1 MKLRLSLLAATAVLA
16 TGCAG
21 ADEPDEPAV
30 AAVAPVATVTAT
42 VTQTVTASAEPV
54 GAEDL
59 ADPGSL
65 DDLIDQ
71 LDQLDASSGGV
82 PVEPRPPR
90 LKLRVFS
97 DGCGVIRSRPAPGTT
112 YDNLTWTFL
121 DQDGFQVL
129 GRNAEG
135 ETRYRY
141 FQGGTYTVVLE
152 AFVDGAYRPVS
163 NKVTVTC

>member
-1 MKLRLSLLAATAVLA
+1 MLAATALLVS
-16 TGCAG
+16 GCAAG
-21 ADEPDEPAV
+21 DDQPAAPAV
-30 AAVAPVATVTAT
+30 AAPVATVTAT
-42 VTQTVTASAEPV
+42 VTQTVTASPAPPTVSE
-54 GAEDL
+54 L
-59 ADPGSL
+59 AGLGGL

-71 LDQLDASSGGV
+71 LDASSGAAPTGS
-82 PVEPRPPR
+82 RPPR
-90 LKLRVFS
+90 LTLRVFS

>member
-1 MKLRLSLLAATAVLA
+1 MLAATALLA
-16 TGCAG
+16 SGCAPGDDTAG
-21 ADEPDEPAV
+21 AAPAP
-30 AAVAPVATVTAT
+30 AATVTVT
-42 VTQTVTASAEPV
+42 VTQTVTASPEPPTASELAE
-54 GAEDL
+54 L
-59 ADPGSL
+59 AGL

-71 LDQLDASSGGV
+71 LDSSGAV
-82 PVEPRPPR
+82 PVPPRPPR

-112 YDNLTWTFL
+112 YDNLTWSVR

-141 FQGGTYTVVLE
+141 FKAAPTPSSSRR
-152 AFVDGAYRPVS
+152 GAVAAMSRS
-163 NKVTVTC
+163 ATR

>member
-1 MKLRLSLLAATAVLA
+1 VKALPYLLAVTAVLA
-16 TGCAG
+16 SGCA
-21 ADEPDEPAV
+21 ADPGMSSAD
-30 AAVAPVATVTAT
+30 AAPTATVTAT
-42 VTQTVTASAEPV
+42 VTVTETVTAVAEPTDQAGQV
-54 GAEDL
+54 DLEDL
-59 ADPGSL
+59 V
-65 DDLIDQ
+65 DQ
-71 LDQLDASSGGV
+71 LDELDATPGAATV
-82 PVEPRPPR
+82 APRPP
-90 LKLRVFS
+90 KLELTVFS
-97 DGCGVIRSRPAPGTT
+97 DGCGVIRSRPAAGTT

-141 FQGGTYTVVLE
+141 FQGGTYAVVLE

>member
-1 MKLRLSLLAATAVLA
+1 MKLRTCLLAVTALLA
-16 TGCAG
+16 SGCAADAG
-21 ADEPDEPAV
+21 ASSRAAAPAATV
-30 AAVAPVATVTAT
+30 TVTAT
-42 VTQTVTASAEPV
+42 VTETVTAAAEPPSV
-54 GAEDL
+54 ADL
-59 ADPGSL
+59 AELEGL
-65 DDLIDQ
+65 DDLV
-71 LDQLDASSGGV
+71 DQLDATPGAASA
-82 PVEPRPPR
+82 PPRPP
-90 LKLRVFS
+90 KLELTVFS
-97 DGCGVIRSRPAPGTT
+97 DGCGVIRSRPRPGTS

>member
-1 MKLRLSLLAATAVLA
+1 MLAATAVLA
-16 TGCAG
+16 TGCSG
-21 ADEPDEPAV
+21 ADDTAATAAAPA
-30 AAVAPVATVTAT
+30 APVATVTAT
-42 VTQTVTASAEPV
+42 VTQTVTASAEPLS
-54 GAEDL
+54 AEDL
-59 ADPGSL
+59 ADLGSL
-65 DDLIDQ
+65 DDLIEQ
-71 LDQLDASSGGV
+71 LDSSAGAA
-82 PVEPRPPR
+82 PAEPRPPK

-141 FQGGTYTVVLE
+141 FQGGTYDVVLE
-152 AFVDGAYRPVS
+152 AFVNGAYRPVS